1 MPVEGYNAYL
11 SCLEFDELPKLK
23 VPRHTLLELFSHVTA
38 QRFGSGSSSDHIAYP
53 GFAITLYCK

>member
-23 VPRHTLLELFSHVTA
+23 VPRHTLLVHNYPRMLLDSVWDLDLA
-38 QRFGSGSSSDHIAYP
+38 SYHIANP
-53 GFAITLYCK
+53 GFAIML